1 MFFNHKIFTANQIN
15 FFYVKRLRNFIL
27 TATVD
32 PFLPT
37 PPVNIIDAFSNAK
50 NADIT
55 TAKYRGNVFTSIFPN
70 GS

>member
-1 MFFNHKIFTANQIN
+1 M
-15 FFYVKRLRNFIL
+15 
-27 TATVD
+27 D

-50 NADIT
+50 NPDIT

-70 GS
+70 GSYMKLGVVKKNWGTFIL